1 MKTFKNL
8 IDLMEF
14 FHSEEFCHNFLKDMF
29 WGDKRENR
37 KCPHCGSNHITEFK
51 DFKKNRCYDCKFEF
65 SIRKNTI
72 FDDSKVSLKKW
83 FMVIYLA
90 NSNKKGVNSHAVA
103 RQIGVTQK
111 TAWFMLQRIKNAS
124 LGAMFKSPFD
134 GTTEIDEVYI
144 GGSES
149 NRHSKDKKATGE
161 KPKTVVIGMVNRDTK
176 QVKAMKVP
184 TAEKDFLLPKINL
197 NVKTGSTIVT
207 DSYHAYKDLKKNY
220 THKSVKHSAGEYVR
234 VEAKT
239 AFKVHTNSIE
249 GFWSLVKRTINGTNH
264 WISKKHTNKYLAEM
278 SFRYNTKELSD
289 NERFINFLQMSFK
302 KLTYKELICC

>member
-29 WGDKRENR
+29 WGKKRENK
-37 KCPHCGSNHITEFK
+37 KCPHCNLNHITEFK
-51 DFKKNRCYDCKFEF
+51 DYKKNRCYDCKFEF

-124 LGAMFKSPFD
+124 LRAMFKSPFE

-161 KPKTVVIGMVNRDTK
+161 KPKTVVI
-176 QVKAMKVP
+176 
-184 TAEKDFLLPKINL
+184 
-197 NVKTGSTIVT
+197 
-207 DSYHAYKDLKKNY
+207 
-220 THKSVKHSAGEYVR
+220 
-234 VEAKT
+234 
-239 AFKVHTNSIE
+239 
-249 GFWSLVKRTINGTNH
+249 
-264 WISKKHTNKYLAEM
+264 
-278 SFRYNTKELSD
+278 RYG
-289 NERFINFLQMSFK
+289 
-302 KLTYKELICC
+302 

>member
-8 IDLMEF
+8 VDLMEF

-29 WGDKRENR
+29 WDEGRENK
-37 KCPHCGSNHITEFK
+37 KCPHCSSCNVNEFT

-90 NSNKKGVNSHAVA
+90 NSNKKGVNSHAIA

-124 LGAMFKSPFD
+124 VGTMFKNEFE
-134 GTTEIDEVYI
+134 GTIEIDEAYI

-149 NRHSKDKKATGE
+149 TSTQKIKK
-161 KPKTVVIGMVNRDTK
+161 KMVQSQK
-176 QVKAMKVP
+176 
-184 TAEKDFLLPKINL
+184 LL
-197 NVKTGSTIVT
+197 
-207 DSYHAYKDLKKNY
+207 
-220 THKSVKHSAGEYVR
+220 
-234 VEAKT
+234 
-239 AFKVHTNSIE
+239 
-249 GFWSLVKRTINGTNH
+249 
-264 WISKKHTNKYLAEM
+264 YLEW
-278 SFRYNTKELSD
+278 
-289 NERFINFLQMSFK
+289 
-302 KLTYKELICC
+302 